1 MESRMN
7 ELLSVTEKGLSR
19 LVSLGADT
27 ARVSSSVRV
36 THEFNVDSGEFS
48 LFRTLF
54 DRSLGMMAI
63 KDGKKGVYATNKT
76 DDEDIE
82 AAAVQC
88 IEIAESATPDPSW
101 ALAPDSG
108 HVKFHEE
115 NTEADL
121 EKLFERSVE
130 LVETI
135 KKNHPTIIIEQMI
148 VTHGEKEAVYRN
160 TMGAVYE
167 TKEGFYGADLMFSAH
182 DGDNCS
188 SFFGVGVTTET
199 LDVPF
204 YELGSIKKDLE
215 SVEKQ
220 VVTHPVEGK
229 FTGTVLLTPDAFAGF
244 MGSIIGNFA
253 GDRNV
258 LEKTSIWLD
267 KVGCKV
273 ADERLTVSF
282 PVQAE
287 GIVGRDNYTAEGFLC
302 EDFTIID
309 KGVLTAFPLSLYV
322 ANKTGREPVK
332 NSLDCM
338 VIAPGEKSFEEIVK
352 GIEKGLLVGRFSG
365 GAPGVSGEFSGVAKN
380 SFLIE
385 NGEITCAVS
394 ETMISG
400 NMADMINNLVEISS
414 DIIADGTSLVPYA
427 AFSGIT
433 ISGKT
438 CEAEED
444 FE

>member
-1 MESRMN
+1 MESRIN
-7 ELLSVTEKGLSR
+7 ELLSVTEKGISR
-19 LVSLGADT
+19 LKELGADT
-27 ARVSSSVRV
+27 ARVTASVSV
-36 THEFNVDSGEFS
+36 THEFNVDSGNFS

-63 KDGKKGVYATNKT
+63 KEGKKGVYATNKT
-76 DDEDIE
+76 DDEDIIN
-82 AAAVQC
+82 AAEQC
-88 IEIAESATPDPSW
+88 IAVAESATPDEAW
-101 ALAPDSG
+101 ALAPDGG
-108 HVKFHEE
+108 HIKFYEE
-115 NTEADL
+115 NTGADL
-121 EKLFERSVE
+121 DKLFERSVE

-148 VTHGEKEAVYRN
+148 VTHGEKEGVYRN
-160 TMGAVYE
+160 TMGALYE
-167 TKEGFYGADLMFSAH
+167 TKEGFYGVDLMFSAH
-182 DGDNCS
+182 DGENCS
-188 SFFGVGVTTET
+188 SFFGVGVTTED
-199 LDVPF
+199 LDTPF
-204 YELGSIKKDLE
+204 YALGSIKRDLA

-220 VVTHPVEGK
+220 VVTRPVDGK
-229 FTGTVLLTPDAFAGF
+229 FTGTILLTPDAFAGF

-253 GDRNV
+253 GDRSV

-267 KVGCKV
+267 KVGEKV

-282 PVQAE
+282 PVQTE

-322 ANKTGREPVK
+322 ANKTGRNPVK

-338 VIAPGEKSFEEIVK
+338 VITPGEKSFEEIVK
-352 GIEKGLLVGRFSG
+352 GIDEGLLVGRFSG

-385 NGEITCAVS
+385 NGKITTAVS

-400 NMADMINNLVEISS
+400 NMAEMINNLVELSS
-414 DIIADGTSLVPYA
+414 EVIADGTSLLPYA

-433 ISGKT
+433 ISGK
-438 CEAEED
+438 AAD
-444 FE
+444 FEE

>member
-1 MESRMN
+1 MKSRMN
-7 ELLSVTEKGLSR
+7 ELLCVTEKGMER
-19 LVSLGADT
+19 LCALGAET
-27 ARVSSSVRV
+27 ARVSASVSV

-63 KDGKKGVYATNKT
+63 KEGKKGVYATNKT
-76 DDEDIE
+76 DDEAIE
-82 AAAVQC
+82 AAALQC
-88 IEIAESATPDPSW
+88 MAVADSATPDEAW

-108 HVKFHEE
+108 HIKFHEE
-115 NTEADL
+115 NTGADL
-121 EKLFERSVE
+121 DKLFERSCE
-130 LVETI
+130 LLETI
-135 KKNHPTIIIEQMI
+135 KENHPKIIIEQMI
-148 VTHGEKEAVYRN
+148 VTHGEKEGVYRN
-160 TMGAVYE
+160 TSGAVYE
-167 TKEGFYGADLMFSAH
+167 TKEGFYGVDLMFSAH
-182 DGDNCS
+182 EGENCS

-199 LDVPF
+199 LDTPF
-204 YELGSIKKDLE
+204 YELGSIKNDLA

-220 VVTHPVEGK
+220 VNTRPVDGK

-253 GDRNV
+253 GERTV

-267 KVGCKV
+267 KVGQKV
-273 ADERLTVSF
+273 ADERITVSF
-282 PVQAE
+282 PVQKD

-322 ANKTGREPVK
+322 ANKTGLSPVK

-338 VIAPGEKSFEEIVK
+338 VVTPGEKSLDEIIK
-352 GIEKGLLVGRFSG
+352 SIDKGLLVGRFSG
-365 GAPGVSGEFSGVAKN
+365 GAPGISGEFSGVAKN

-385 NGEITCAVS
+385 NGKVTDAVS

-400 NMADMINNLVEISS
+400 NLSDMINSLVDISA
-414 DIIADGTSLVPYA
+414 DTVADGTSLMPYA

-433 ISGKT
+433 ISGK
-438 CEAEED
+438 
-444 FE
+444 